1 MFRQNSKVKICADIV
16 RIRNQKMLNRR
27 NDMGIKSEIEEK
39 YQHFL
44 EDIKDSEFIF
54 SAYMDET
61 EYEDEYSH
69 NSIGWAMEVLKN
81 KITEYLH
88 ENRPGEFIVY
98 SDWSIHVTKK
108 DKAEE
113 MGLRKSLI
121 ESSIVR

>member
-1 MFRQNSKVKICADIV
+1 MELQ
-16 RIRNQKMLNRR
+16 L
-27 NDMGIKSEIEEK
+27 EIEEE

-44 EDIKDSEFIF
+44 EDIKGSGFVF
-54 SAYMDET
+54 STYMDET

-69 NSIGWAMEVLKN
+69 NSIGRAMEVLEN

-88 ENRPGEFIVY
+88 ENRPGGFIVY
-98 SDWSIHVTKK
+98 SDWSIHVMKK

>member
-1 MFRQNSKVKICADIV
+1 MEMQ
-16 RIRNQKMLNRR
+16 
-27 NDMGIKSEIEEK
+27 SEIEEE

-44 EDIKDSEFIF
+44 KDIKGSEFIF

-61 EYEDEYSH
+61 GYEDEYSH
-69 NSIGWAMEVLKN
+69 NSIGRAMEVLKN

-88 ENRPGEFIVY
+88 ENRPGRFIVY
-98 SDWSIHVTKK
+98 SDWSIHVMKK

-113 MGLRKSLI
+113 IGLRKSMI